1 MDQNLENKIELRD
14 KLISLYNKNKIKIFL
29 FVSLLIILISSVI
42 FIEINNKKKNDLI
55 AEKYVKAGLLL
66 SIGKKNK
73 SRELYEEIIFS
84 KNNFYS
90 ILALNTIL
98 EKKLDTDSTKI
109 LNYFETIIKLDNTQE
124 QKDLAILKKAL
135 FLIKTSKQQEGKKI
149 LKNLA
154 SKNSKLKPLIDEM
167 ITE

>member
-66 SIGKKNK
+66 STGKKNK

-109 LNYFETIIKLDNTQE
+109 LNYFETIIKLDNT
-124 QKDLAILKKAL
+124 
-135 FLIKTSKQQEGKKI
+135 
-149 LKNLA
+149 
-154 SKNSKLKPLIDEM
+154 
-167 ITE
+167 

>member
-66 SIGKKNK
+66 STGKKNK

-149 LKNLA
+149 LKNLS
-154 SKNSKLKPLIDEM
+154 SKNSKLKPLIDEI

>member
-1 MDQNLENKIELRD
+1 M
-14 KLISLYNKNKIKIFL
+14 
-29 FVSLLIILISSVI
+29 
-42 FIEINNKKKNDLI
+42 
-55 AEKYVKAGLLL
+55 KAGLLL

-154 SKNSKLKPLIDEM
+154 SKNSKLKPLIDEI

>member
-1 MDQNLENKIELRD
+1 MDQKLENKIELRD

-84 KNNFYS
+84 KNKFYS
-90 ILALNTIL
+90 ILSLNTIL
-98 EKKLDTDSTKI
+98 EKDLVTEKSKI
-109 LNYFETIIKLDNTQE
+109 LEYFSIVEI
-124 QKDLAILKKAL
+124 
-135 FLIKTSKQQEGKKI
+135 
-149 LKNLA
+149 
-154 SKNSKLKPLIDEM
+154 
-167 ITE
+167 

>member
-66 SIGKKNK
+66 STGKKNK

-90 ILALNTIL
+90 ILALNAIL

-154 SKNSKLKPLIDEM
+154 SKNAKLKPLIDEI